1 MSHRYL
7 QDALSPFPRPW
18 KASAL
23 LAKDPNLSGP
33 RPFLQSLDSGS
44 QDASNRSPRA
54 RAGFTLIELMIVV
67 AIVAVLAL
75 IAIPTYQSYILKSRR
90 TVAKTS
96 LLDLA
101 AREEKYYSTNNTYTN
116 QPTKLGYISASF
128 PLAVPNTADN
138 YYQLNVTA
146 ATTTA
151 FSATAIPQG
160 AQAKDSCATYSI
172 NQLSVQGNTGNTT
185 GSSRCW
191 Q

>member
-1 MSHRYL
+1 MLYRYL

-23 LAKDPNLSGP
+23 HTQNQE
-33 RPFLQSLDSGS
+33 QSVARLYPEEAGAESHHVG
-44 QDASNRSPRA
+44 NRSHRT

-67 AIVAVLAL
+67 AIIGVLAL
-75 IAIPTYQSYILKSRR
+75 IAIPTYQNYILKSRR

-101 AREEKYYSTNNTYTN
+101 GREEKYYSTNNTYTN
-116 QPTKLGYISASF
+116 QPTQLGYTSASF

-146 ATTTA
+146 ASTTA

-172 NQLSVQGNTGNTT
+172 NQLGVQGNTGNTT
-185 GSSRCW
+185 ASSRCW

>member
-1 MSHRYL
+1 MLHRYL
-7 QDALSPFPRPW
+7 PDAVNPSPRPW
-18 KASAL
+18 KASAWPTPFHRHV
-23 LAKDPNLSGP
+23 A
-33 RPFLQSLDSGS
+33 RPYQEKAGS
-44 QDASNRSPRA
+44 KSQYVGNRSHRT

-67 AIVAVLAL
+67 AIIAVLAL

-116 QPTKLGYISASF
+116 KPAALGYTSTNF

-146 ATTTA
+146 ASTTA
-151 FSATAIPQG
+151 FSAAATPQG
-160 AQAKDSCATYSI
+160 PQAKDPCATYNI
-172 NQLSVQGNTGNTT
+172 NQLSVQSNTGNTT
-185 GSSRCW
+185 ASSRCW